1 MEGRAIDLSKLD
13 PILTK
18 YEGQKEALISVM
30 QEVQEEF
37 GYVPKQAVE
46 PIANALKLFPSQV
59 YGVVT
64 FYTQFYLTPQGR
76 NRVTICLGTA
86 CHVRGA
92 RSVLGAVEQSLG
104 ITEGNTTADFK
115 FSLSTVFCL
124 GCCALGPVMVVNG
137 KYFGKIAPRKVEA
150 ILKQYE

>member
-1 MEGRAIDLSKLD
+1 MPEVAIDLRKLD
-13 PILTK
+13 EILAK
-18 YEGQKEALISVM
+18 YKGQEEALIPVL

-37 GYVPKQAVE
+37 GYVPKQAIE
-46 PIANALKLFPSQV
+46 PIADALKLFPSQV

-64 FYTQFYLTPQGR
+64 FYSQFYLTPQGR
-76 NRVTICLGTA
+76 NRVTVCLGTA

-104 ITEGNTTADFK
+104 IPEGNTTEDFK

-137 KYFGKIAPRKVEA
+137 KYFGKMAPRKVES
-150 ILKQYE
+150 ILKQYA